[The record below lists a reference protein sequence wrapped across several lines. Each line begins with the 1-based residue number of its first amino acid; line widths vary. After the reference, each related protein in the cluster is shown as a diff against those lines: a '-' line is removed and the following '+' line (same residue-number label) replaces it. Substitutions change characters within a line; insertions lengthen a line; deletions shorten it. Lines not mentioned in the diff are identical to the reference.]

1 MINLIIGTTATL
13 LSLFFIIKYIIDDD
27 NETNKEWEEIMD
39 KAIKDANLDEN
50 K

>member
-1 MINLIIGTTATL
+1 MINLIIGTIVTL
-13 LSLFFIIKYIIDDD
+13 LSVFFIIKYIIDDD

>member
-1 MINLIIGTTATL
+1 MINLIIGTIVTL
-13 LSLFFIIKYIIDDD
+13 LYVFFIIKYIIDDD

>member
-1 MINLIIGTTATL
+1 MMNLIIGTIATL
-13 LSLFFIIKYIIDDD
+13 LSVFFIIKYIIDDD